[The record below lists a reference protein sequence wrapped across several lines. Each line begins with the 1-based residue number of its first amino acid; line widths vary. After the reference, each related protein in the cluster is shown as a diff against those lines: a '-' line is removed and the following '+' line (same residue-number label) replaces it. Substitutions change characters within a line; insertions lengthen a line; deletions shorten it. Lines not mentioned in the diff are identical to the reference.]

1 MQMQALLS
9 FTSGQDFNVA
19 LLDDV
24 VRAFASPSHPQQ
36 QEAGQVLVAL
46 QNSPTAWT
54 CVDGILEQSKEPQA
68 RYIGLQIL
76 EATIQFRW
84 KSLPQVQRDGIK
96 TYIVGKVIKQSQ
108 DAESLKQGKTFLNK
122 LNLCLVNLLKQEW
135 PQNWPTFIDEMVDSA
150 KSSELICEN
159 NLRILKLLSEEV
171 FDFSED
177 QMVSEKIRSLKD
189 SLNSEFGKIF
199 QLCAFVM
206 QRSQSPTLLPVCLGT
221 LLRFIKWIPIGYIY
235 ETAFD
240 FNLLDQL
247 VGRFLQVPIFR
258 NDVLSILTEV
268 ADMQEA
274 NYKRVLCKMYVT
286 TVQKLTAGMLPLGT
300 NIAAEYAT
308 APDSEKSFVQKLALF
323 LTTIFSRN
331 LGVLEAEPQCKE
343 TLIAGMQYLAK
354 ISEVD
359 DDVVF
364 KICLEYWHILC
375 ESLYSSTT
383 KLGGREMLQLGAG
396 MVSFSGGAG
405 GGMGMG
411 MGMGMGGG

>member
-159 NLRILKLLSEEV
+159 IPMPKLLAFGIGQIEENMREAELH
-171 FDFSED
+171 SMRAAIEH
-177 QMVSEKIRSLKD
+177 LK
-189 SLNSEFGKIF
+189 
-199 QLCAFVM
+199 M
-206 QRSQSPTLLPVCLGT
+206 QV
-221 LLRFIKWIPIGYIY
+221 
-235 ETAFD
+235 
-240 FNLLDQL
+240 
-247 VGRFLQVPIFR
+247 
-258 NDVLSILTEV
+258 
-268 ADMQEA
+268 
-274 NYKRVLCKMYVT
+274 
-286 TVQKLTAGMLPLGT
+286 
-300 NIAAEYAT
+300 AT
-308 APDSEKSFVQKLALF
+308 ANAELEMARAATSGEHCIGGF
-323 LTTIFSRN
+323 LTLT
-331 LGVLEAEPQCKE
+331 G
-343 TLIAGMQYLAK
+343 
-354 ISEVD
+354 
-359 DDVVF
+359 
-364 KICLEYWHILC
+364 
-375 ESLYSSTT
+375 
-383 KLGGREMLQLGAG
+383 EMLVDSVEAT
-396 MVSFSGGAG
+396 STRTT
-405 GGMGMG
+405 
-411 MGMGMGGG
+411 